1 MENGAEIIKLI
12 GGVGGVGGLSLVVW
26 LWLSGRVCLRKDS
39 DQVRKDAEKSLGEC
53 ESRYIQARKDSDEN
67 LAAAELRTDK
77 MQAERDEWKGL
88 ALALL
93 HANDQMR
100 DMTDNAVRTANN
112 AVAALPISSREK
124 K

>member
-1 MENGAEIIKLI
+1 MDTTAEVLKLI
-12 GGVGGVGGLSLVVW
+12 GGVGGIGGLGLLVT
-26 LWLSGRVCLRKDS
+26 LWLRGVVTLKKDTDKTLS
-39 DQVRKDAEKSLGEC
+39 EC
-53 ESRYIQARKDSDEN
+53 EARYIQARKDSDDN
-67 LAAAELRTDK
+67 LAAAESRIDK
-77 MQAERDEWKGL
+77 MQGERDEWKGL